1 MKKSAAAKLELF
13 LATARKYLG
22 YQSELLGRNIFGNK
36 RGYDSRPWSG
46 AFVDIVAAEAGISI
60 PSFTYTPNGLAE
72 SIRSGNIS
80 RTPRPGD
87 IAIFSFSSTS
97 HEGLAASSFDMPAAG
112 IVTDVRELRKSGR
125 FLTIEGNTTGQSPYQ
140 NKDGV
145 HQRIRHL
152 TDVVLFCRPAEF
164 QGAAASF
171 PFRLFTKLSEK
182 FAGLHPDRIELDGLQ
197 ELTKETVLVK
207 LAALKTGTRN
217 RSIEVVQLALS
228 RVTDIKGAE
237 RGKWDSATAS
247 AFARYQRSIG
257 KVGTDAQGTVD
268 LVSLQKLSEET
279 GLFKVAV

>member
-1 MKKSAAAKLELF
+1 MKKTAAAKLELF

-46 AFVDIVAAEAGISI
+46 AFIDIVAAEAGLVI

-72 SIRSGNIS
+72 SIRDGNIS

-140 NKDGV
+140 TKDGV
-145 HQRIRHL
+145 HQRVRHL
-152 TDVVLFCRPAEF
+152 TDVILFCRPAEF
-164 QGAAASF
+164 QSSAAKFAA
-171 PFRLFTKLSEK
+171 RLLTKLGKK
-182 FAGLHPDRIELDGLQ
+182 FTGLHPDAIEIDGLQ

>member
-112 IVTDVRELRKSGR
+112 IVNDVRELRKSGR

-171 PFRLFTKLSEK
+171 PFRLKSLP
-182 FAGLHPDRIELDGLQ
+182 ACIRIALN
-197 ELTKETVLVK
+197 LTACK
-207 LAALKTGTRN
+207 N
-217 RSIEVVQLALS
+217 S
-228 RVTDIKGAE
+228 
-237 RGKWDSATAS
+237 
-247 AFARYQRSIG
+247 QRRRCS
-257 KVGTDAQGTVD
+257 
-268 LVSLQKLSEET
+268 
-279 GLFKVAV
+279 